1 MSGLHNPRK
10 NENSRKAQFKVG
22 RGGKKTKKIPVGMS
36 EAIGKLHSVQKK
48 GRFQIKM
55 LTR

>member
-1 MSGLHNPRK
+1 MSGLHNPGK
-10 NENSRKAQFKVG
+10 NENSRKNTVQGWQEWKN
-22 RGGKKTKKIPVGMS
+22 KQKNPVGMS
-36 EAIGKLHSVQKK
+36 EAVGKLHSVQKK